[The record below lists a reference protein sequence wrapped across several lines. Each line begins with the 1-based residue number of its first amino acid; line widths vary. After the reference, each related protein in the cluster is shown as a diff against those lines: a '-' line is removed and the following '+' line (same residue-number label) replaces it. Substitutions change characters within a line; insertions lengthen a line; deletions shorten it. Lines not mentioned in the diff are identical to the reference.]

1 VSEANKLTV
10 NLYRDGSIESS
21 HEVNVYSNNIQYKN
35 YFFPRSSVKPM
46 QVIPL
51 LLEASSQNI
60 EFTSKEIALFASSHS
75 GQVEHIEL
83 LKEIALK
90 YQVNLDNII
99 CGPQRPFHDETADNL
114 LISGEK
120 YTKLHNNC
128 SGKHLSMLIFSKL
141 LSVDSNN
148 YHELTHIT
156 QEITKKYFIEIFE
169 NDDIGFGIDGCG
181 LPAINLK
188 ITNFLN
194 SIYFMQKSRSAESWN
209 KVFKAYR
216 TYPEIIGGENRTD
229 TNIIIN
235 SKRKLLAKSGA
246 EGVLFVTDNN
256 ESYVFN
262 CTDGSK
268 RGVDLAAS
276 HFLYSNDWIDI
287 KPFQYLENIY
297 TSNRQNTRAVEIE
310 VV

>member
-1 VSEANKLTV
+1 MSKDNKLTV

-21 HEVNVYSNNIQYKN
+21 HLVNLYSNSKQYDD

-51 LLEASSQNI
+51 LLEASNQNI
-60 EFTSKEIALFASSHS
+60 EFTSEEIALFAASHS

-83 LKEIALK
+83 LRETAKK
-90 YQVNLDNII
+90 FKVDLDNII

-114 LISGEK
+114 LVLGEK

-141 LSVDSNN
+141 LSVDSSN
-148 YHELTHIT
+148 YYDLIHKT
-156 QEITKKYFIEIFE
+156 QEITKQYFIEIFE
-169 NDDIGFGIDGCG
+169 NEDIGFGIDGCG
-181 LPAINLK
+181 LPAINLNV
-188 ITNFLN
+188 TNFLN
-194 SIYFMQKSRSAESWN
+194 SIKFMQKTRSAESWN
-209 KVFKAYR
+209 KVFQAYLAH
-216 TYPEIIGGENRTD
+216 PEIIGGENRTD

-235 SKRKLLAKSGA
+235 SERKLLAKSGA
-246 EGVLFVTDNN
+246 EGVLFVTDNS
-256 ESYVFN
+256 ESFIFN

-276 HFLYSNDWIDI
+276 YFLYSNGWINK
-287 KPFQYLENIY
+287 KPFEYLDNIY